1 MMTKGDFE
9 DLKKGEII
17 EIDDKIFL
25 KRQKTVVIINTVAN
39 IGFGVIGARQF

>member
-17 EIDDKIFL
+17 EIDDKNIFE
-25 KRQKTVVIINTVAN
+25 KTENGCN
-39 IGFGVIGARQF
+39 Y